1 MRISI
6 NRGVTGTRRCAVDS
20 EEASH
25 LLRYLDGCKGDIDL
39 TVSYMT
45 TVINLAP
52 PSVCREW
59 LREAIEVRERG
70 GE

>member
-1 MRISI
+1 M
-6 NRGVTGTRRCAVDS
+6 DS
-20 EEASH
+20 DEASH

-70 GE
+70 GER